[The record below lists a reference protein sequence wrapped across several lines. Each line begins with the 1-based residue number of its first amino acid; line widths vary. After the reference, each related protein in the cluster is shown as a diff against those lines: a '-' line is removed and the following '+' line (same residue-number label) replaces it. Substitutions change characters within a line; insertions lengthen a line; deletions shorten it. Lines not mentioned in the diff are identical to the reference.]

1 MIEEIIMD
9 YLNEKL
15 DYPVLMEEPE
25 ERLQRYVVIEKT
37 GGGLEN
43 YIHNATLAIQS
54 YAESKYEAAVLN
66 EQVKN
71 AMDMAI
77 VLDSIGESKLNSD
90 YEFTDTTKKQ
100 YRYQAVYDLVY

>member
-1 MIEEIIMD
+1 MIEITILN
-9 YLNEKL
+9 YLEKQL
-15 DYPVLMEEPE
+15 GYPVLLEEPE
-25 ERLQRYVVIEKT
+25 EQLQRFIVIEKT
-37 GGGLEN
+37 GGGTEN
-43 YIHNATLAIQS
+43 YLNHATLAVQS

-71 AMDMAI
+71 AMNMATE
-77 VLDSIGESKLNSD
+77 LDSVGSLKLNSD